1 MMRTGILLTDVS
13 PTCQNRVMNQKEDPM
28 DWDDIKKLEV
38 SRRIELLTKAIVDK
52 CKQDVE
58 NKFGEKK
65 RHRQ

>member
-1 MMRTGILLTDVS
+1 
-13 PTCQNRVMNQKEDPM
+13 MNQKEDPM
-28 DWDDIKKLEV
+28 DWDDIRKLEA

-58 NKFGEKK
+58 NKYGNKK

>member
-1 MMRTGILLTDVS
+1 
-13 PTCQNRVMNQKEDPM
+13 MNQQEDPM
-28 DWDDIKKLEV
+28 DWDDINKLEV

-58 NKFGEKK
+58 NTYGNKK